1 MDMKSLSVRDIGSKF
16 ISPAIANRGWGLRK
30 PVGEKIGL
38 IKGGIV
44 VRGKLPLNLLR
55 AATLSDS
62 TFRYPLLNNT
72 LLSAK
77 ADQLAPL
84 CN

>member
-16 ISPAIANRGWGLRK
+16 ISPAIANRGRGLRK

-44 VRGKLPLNLLR
+44 VRGKSPLNLLR

-72 LLSAK
+72 LLPAK
-77 ADQLAPL
+77 ADQLTPL